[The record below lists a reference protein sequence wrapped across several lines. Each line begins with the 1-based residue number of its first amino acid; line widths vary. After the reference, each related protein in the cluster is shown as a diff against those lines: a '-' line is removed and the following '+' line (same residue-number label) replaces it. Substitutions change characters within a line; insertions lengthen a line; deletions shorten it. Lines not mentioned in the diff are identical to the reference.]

1 MIPHS
6 TEHEPIT
13 SEVWRTCSVCYA
25 ARSAT
30 FAHFSEEAPG
40 LGPSD
45 WDEMVRRMQEIAAA
59 KLRLVGPAS

>member
-1 MIPHS
+1 MKH
-6 TEHEPIT
+6 EWNHEPIT
-13 SEVWRTCSVCYA
+13 SEVWRQCAVCYA

-45 WDEMVRRMQEIAAA
+45 WDAMIERMKEIAGW
-59 KLRLVGPAS
+59 KLELIVGEGP